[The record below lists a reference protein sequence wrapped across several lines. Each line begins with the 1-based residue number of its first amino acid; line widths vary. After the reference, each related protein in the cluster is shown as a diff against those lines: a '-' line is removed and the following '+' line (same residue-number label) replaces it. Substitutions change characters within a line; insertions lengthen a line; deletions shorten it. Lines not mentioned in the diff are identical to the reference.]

1 MAIKAY
7 KDKRTRQ
14 FAEGVAI
21 RQFSPF
27 RRQAERR
34 LEVLDAAQDLQA
46 LRALRSN
53 RFEAL
58 KGDRK
63 GQYSLRINNQWRICF
78 TWPKGQDGPDDVE
91 IIDYHWW
98 KREIM
103 ARTPIHPGE
112 ILAEELEE
120 RTLVASTVAK
130 DIGVPPNRLLQIAQS
145 KRNITADTALRLGR
159 YFGTGAQFWMNL
171 QVSYELRLAEKT
183 MGKVLEKIPVHS

>member
-7 KDKRTRQ
+7 KDRRTRQ

-91 IIDYHWW
+91 IIDYH
-98 KREIM
+98 
-103 ARTPIHPGE
+103 
-112 ILAEELEE
+112 
-120 RTLVASTVAK
+120 
-130 DIGVPPNRLLQIAQS
+130 
-145 KRNITADTALRLGR
+145 
-159 YFGTGAQFWMNL
+159 
-171 QVSYELRLAEKT
+171 
-183 MGKVLEKIPVHS
+183 